1 MKFMRFA
8 AAAIAAAFLTV
19 SCQEKSPS
27 VPGGEGGETPETPG
41 TSVYPQTPMTFT
53 VNGEEIPVG
62 MAFADPFDEYVLF
75 TATPDASVN
84 SYEDAV
90 SADDIEYLQVMLLP
104 QYIGRDIDLVKEP
117 QGVYCWDN
125 ETQTTEIYP
134 EILTSGTARM
144 NFNEETGE
152 YTLLMALEFTDGT
165 KVGVNAS
172 AVMSGETPDEGNTIT
187 IDGKPNPLRAAFYLE
202 NSGQTYLYFTRSEVY
217 TFDEMMEM
225 AVEYF
230 YMILDDSAMT
240 GEEIDMTSTD
250 RYFWLGFTD
259 QANGTQSDATS
270 EDLAGATGTFS
281 AKKTGDGTYEVTA
294 SVKFGDGKEVSV
306 EFSGKCVSVD
316 YQPEEPNQFTYGG
329 YSQKIKSALVDKS
342 DPDIWH
348 IYLSEVGGL
357 ETVGE
362 FEEMC
367 PVHITAPA
375 EGFNIGDGIGFST
388 YKDGSLK
395 FEYEGETWQWADDGS
410 MTGSLE
416 AYLEG
421 DMLEVDFTT
430 YGDLSGHYSGTA
442 VIVE

>member
-1 MKFMRFA
+1 MKTMTFMRLA
-8 AAAIAAAFLTV
+8 AAAITAAFLTV
-19 SCQEKSPS
+19 SCQEKNPS
-27 VPGGEGGETPETPG
+27 VPGGEGGETPGAPA
-41 TSVYPQTPMTFT
+41 YPQTAMTFT

-62 MAFADPFDEYVLF
+62 KAFADPFNEYVLF

-90 SADDIEYLQVMLLP
+90 GADDIEYLQVMLLP
-104 QYIGRDIDLVKEP
+104 QYIGRDINLIEEP
-117 QGVYCWDN
+117 QSIYCRDN
-125 ETQTTEIYP
+125 ETQTSEIGP

-202 NSGQTYLYFTRSEVY
+202 
-217 TFDEMMEM
+217 
-225 AVEYF
+225 
-230 YMILDDSAMT
+230 DSAMT

>member
-1 MKFMRFA
+1 MKTMTFMRLA
-8 AAAIAAAFLTV
+8 AAAITAAFLTV
-19 SCQEKSPS
+19 SCQEKNPS
-27 VPGGEGGETPETPG
+27 VPGGEGGETPGAPA
-41 TSVYPQTPMTFT
+41 YPQTAMTFT

-62 MAFADPFDEYVLF
+62 KAFADPFDEYVLF

-90 SADDIEYLQVMLLP
+90 TADDIEYLQVMLLP
-104 QYIGRDIDLVKEP
+104 QYIGRDIDLIEEP

-144 NFNEETGE
+144 DFNEETGE
-152 YTLLMALEFTDGT
+152 YTLLMALVFTDGT
-165 KVGVNAS
+165 EVGVNAS
-172 AVMSGETPDEGNTIT
+172 AVMSGETPDAGNTIV
-187 IDGKPNPLRAAFYLE
+187 IDGEPNPLRAAFYLE
-202 NSGQTYLYFTRSEVY
+202 DSGQTYLYFTRSEVY
-217 TFDEMMEM
+217 TFDEMMEK

-259 QANGTQSDATS
+259 QANSTQFDATS

-281 AKKTGDGTYEVTA
+281 AKKTGEEAYEVTA
-294 SVKFGDGKEVSV
+294 SVTFGDGKEVSV

-329 YSQKIKSALVDKS
+329 YSQEIKSALVDKS

-362 FEEMC
+362 FEEMW

-375 EGFNIGDGIGFST
+375 EGFNIGGIGFST

-410 MTGSLE
+410 MTGTLE